1 MIIVTGASKG
11 LGRAICER
19 LLKKKFEVLGLS
31 RNVKGI
37 PFSSYS
43 CDVSSYE
50 QVKKIANKLKS
61 KKKKIS
67 GLINAAGIASMNLAL
82 TTPYETVV
90 KIIAT
95 NLLGT
100 IFACKIFTPL
110 MIRENKGNIINFSTI
125 AVPLGLKGES
135 IYVASKSGVEG
146 FTKTFAREV
155 ADFNIKVNCIAPGP
169 IKTDLLKGVTNRQIK
184 KVIKKQIFNKQ
195 YTKDTICDVVEI
207 LLDKKT
213 DSITGQIV
221 NVGGV

>member
-1 MIIVTGASKG
+1 MIIITGANRG
-11 LGRAICER
+11 LGKAIYSR
-19 LLKKKFEVLGLS
+19 LKKKGNKVLGISKSKSKDL
-31 RNVKGI
+31 NI
-37 PFSSYS
+37 IS
-43 CDVSSYE
+43 CDISNYSE
-50 QVKKIANKLKS
+50 LKKIASDLKNKKT
-61 KKKKIS
+61 KVN
-67 GLINAAGIASMNLAL
+67 GLINVAGIASMNLAL

-146 FTKTFAREV
+146 FTKTFAKEV

-169 IKTDLLKGVTNRQIK
+169 IKTDLLKGVTSRQIK

-221 NVGGV
+221 NVGGVQ